1 GTSTNMIPF
10 LPNDQG
16 NRAMMAAKMQEQA
29 ISLKER
35 EAPLVQSAIAKGQ
48 TYEKVLGESQ
58 AIIAPDD
65 ATVVSLKPLRLKLKS
80 GKVID
85 FSTYD
90 NFPLSGGSFL
100 HH

>member
-1 GTSTNMIPF
+1 MMSPRAMFGTSTNMIPF

-35 EAPLVQSAIAKGQ
+35 EAPLVQSAIVRDQ

-58 AIIAPDD
+58 AIIAP
-65 ATVVSLKPLRLKLKS
+65 
-80 GKVID
+80 
-85 FSTYD
+85 
-90 NFPLSGGSFL
+90 
-100 HH
+100 